1 MESSSGDER
10 PTRVRGGKQ
19 GAGGASPPA
28 AATPAAPAASE
39 SGLSFIADV
48 PLRLTVEIGS
58 TNMRVREVLAL
69 DRGSVVELDRQV
81 GEPADVLVN
90 GRLVARGEVT
100 VVDEQIAIRVVEV
113 VGAGAPGPSARPV

>member
-10 PTRVRGGKQ
+10 PARVRGGKQ
-19 GAGGASPPA
+19 GPAGASPPA
-28 AATPAAPAASE
+28 SATPAAPAASE

-113 VGAGAPGPSARPV
+113 VGAGAPGPSARSV